1 MSLPPIFPT
10 LFAPGPSGYLLEG
23 HRADATA
30 AGLAARLV
38 IAARLFISQ
47 VTVRTHVS
55 AILRELHVPT
65 REAAIELLER

>member
-1 MSLPPIFPT
+1 
-10 LFAPGPSGYLLEG
+10 LEG

-47 VTVRTHVS
+47 VTVRIHVS
-55 AILRELHVPT
+55 AILRELHVST